1 MKLTVKVKIGRREN
15 IFWDG
20 EALLVGVDAPPVD
33 GKSNKRLIEILSEL
47 FDVPK
52 SLIEIVQGHT
62 ARLKVIQIDIDEER
76 FNKTIASVA
85 KAPDQLKLI

>member
-1 MKLTVKVKIGRREN
+1 MKVTVKVKIGRREN

-33 GKSNKRLIEILSEL
+33 GKSNKRLIEILSGL
-47 FDVPK
+47 FGVPK

-76 FNKTIASVA
+76 FNTTIASVA